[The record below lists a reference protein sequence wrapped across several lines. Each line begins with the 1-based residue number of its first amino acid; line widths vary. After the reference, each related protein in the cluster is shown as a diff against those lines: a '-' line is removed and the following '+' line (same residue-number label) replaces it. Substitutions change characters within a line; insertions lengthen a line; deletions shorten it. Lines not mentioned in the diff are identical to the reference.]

1 MGWGRMFL
9 LGDVGQQM
17 DIEQIKTYL
26 NRAIDEINK
35 GDETDAPQDREID
48 RLKRQNRELQ
58 LYVLALG
65 RLLAR
70 KGVVT
75 EAELSAMVSAVEQTG
90 DGRKDSRP

>member
-35 GDETDAPQDREID
+35 GDETDAQQDREID

-90 DGRKDSRP
+90 DSRKDSRP